1 MSKESR
7 GELIVKI
14 VKDDPVLKARI
25 LKGDK
30 LESEMRNTEESKV
43 EQFVEENGDCTDA
56 TEIET
61 SKEHIKEDSLASV
74 EIVISSE
81 SSSIDSEDINIRGKT
96 DIPDDTISNSS
107 GDLSVSSLDNT
118 ADSKEEIKKEVT
130 VEETSET
137 DNMNVLDCLKVGS
150 GPQDVEDSIYS
161 STMASEEKA
170 RPIEISDTD
179 VYEDEDDDWEYEWEE
194 GEENEFEYMEQ
205 DEDEYAVESF
215 AGSFNISVASK

>member
-1 MSKESR
+1 MSKDSR

-14 VKDDPVLKARI
+14 VNDDPILKARI
-25 LKGDK
+25 IKGDDQ
-30 LESEMRNTEESKV
+30 ESELTNTETNES
-43 EQFVEENGDCTDA
+43 EQFVEESGNCTDA

-61 SKEHIKEDSLASV
+61 SKEHIKEDSLAPV
-74 EIVISSE
+74 EIVVSSE
-81 SSSIDSEDINIRGKT
+81 SNSIDLEDTNIREKT
-96 DIPDDTISNSS
+96 DIPDDNISNFS
-107 GDLSVSSLDNT
+107 GDLSVSSLENK
-118 ADSKEEIKKEVT
+118 ADSEKEIEKEIA

-137 DNMNVLDCLKVGS
+137 DNMIVLDCLKVDS
-150 GPQDVEDSIYS
+150 GPQDVEDSMYS
-161 STMASEEKA
+161 NTMVSEEKV

-215 AGSFNISVASK
+215 AGSFNICVASK